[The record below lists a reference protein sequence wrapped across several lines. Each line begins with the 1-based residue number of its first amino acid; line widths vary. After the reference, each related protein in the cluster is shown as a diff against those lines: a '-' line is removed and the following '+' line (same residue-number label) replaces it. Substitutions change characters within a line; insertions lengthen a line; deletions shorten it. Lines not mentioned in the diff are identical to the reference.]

1 MKQALVNKETGL
13 TPKEARFAEEYE
25 KSLNIGRAYQTMV
38 ASTGNVM
45 KYQTAASEG
54 SRMLKNPKVLL
65 YLQELREKKRKNDLI
80 DRNFV
85 LENLVQV
92 VERCMNASPVT
103 KYNPKTRQ
111 HEQAHDHEG
120 NSIWRFDSLGANKAL
135 ETLAKMTGELSDINI
150 NVESVQ
156 FKVFTANLIGI
167 INEEIGENHP
177 ELMQNISRKLVLAA
191 ESTTTK

>member
-65 YLQELREKKRKNDLI
+65 YLQELREKN
-80 DRNFV
+80 
-85 LENLVQV
+85 
-92 VERCMNASPVT
+92 
-103 KYNPKTRQ
+103 
-111 HEQAHDHEG
+111 G
-120 NSIWRFDSLGANKAL
+120 
-135 ETLAKMTGELSDINI
+135 KMT
-150 NVESVQ
+150 
-156 FKVFTANLIGI
+156 
-167 INEEIGENHP
+167 
-177 ELMQNISRKLVLAA
+177 
-191 ESTTTK
+191 